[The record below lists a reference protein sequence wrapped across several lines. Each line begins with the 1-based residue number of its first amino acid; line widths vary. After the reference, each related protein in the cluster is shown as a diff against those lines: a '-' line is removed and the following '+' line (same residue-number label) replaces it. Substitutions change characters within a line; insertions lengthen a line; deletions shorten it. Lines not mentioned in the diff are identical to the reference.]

1 MSSTPP
7 VVTPRAVL
15 LPRPRRAEIRTWD
28 TVLPDVDGL
37 PAFPTEGLWKLRGE
51 AGSGISS
58 FLIDT
63 AVNAIAADPAGAAAS
78 GVLIVTASK
87 EAASSMRAELSDRL
101 ASSGFITHE
110 PVVRSVHSLA
120 FSLLRQQ
127 SNQSL
132 RLISGAEQDAVIRQL
147 LIGHAEDGRGNWPE
161 ELRPALT
168 MVGFA
173 RQLRDFLLR
182 AVERGMSADDLRQLG
197 LHYKVPIW
205 VAASDFLREYEQVMA
220 LTGTLRYSASEL
232 VSKVLEH
239 ELTHTWGIVLVDDAQ
254 HLAPASSRLLIR
266 LLERARLGVV
276 GGDIKQS
283 VFRFRGASPHFY
295 QDLGGLE
302 HTELDLGRSRRCPHR
317 AVVIA
322 PDVQTHHAVI
332 VDTLRRAHFEDGVA
346 FGDMAVIVR
355 SSPMIEPLRRSLL
368 HAGVPVTLDPTDV
381 VLAQQRIVISL
392 LLGLRAINDDLSVSQ
407 WRELMLGPV
416 GGADPVTLRRLLRG
430 LRRLRPDQRA
440 AETMTELLSSPDE
453 LPDFGTVLTDRELSI
468 LQRMRKV
475 LDQGRHMQAKGGS
488 VEEVL
493 WAIWS
498 ATGLSDRLLAVALR
512 GGATGSQADRDLDAV
527 MALFDAAGDFTE
539 RRPTAGVASFV
550 AFITEQQLP
559 TGVRD
564 RRVVAPDAVALLT
577 AHGAAGREYE
587 RVIVAGV
594 QESSWPSL
602 SETGTIFRQEDL
614 VDLVD
619 DGIDPAI
626 PVSHTAE
633 RLNEERNLF
642 HVAATRATQQLLV
655 TAVDG
660 ETGEDVLQPSRFV
673 DEFAATWDLTPQ
685 RVMMAAATQESP
697 ADAKLGVYARDV
709 RVLARDDIIAELRQ
723 TLQSPSASDTARGQ
737 AARQLAR
744 LAQAGVPGAAQ
755 EQWWGGHGA
764 STRTQLR
771 RPATLSPSRIESLL
785 QCPMRSVLERMTGL
799 DETLEMIY
807 GQIAHAYLEALG
819 NGADPITAREAVMDA
834 RQRVQHSPAWKTAR
848 DIEDF
853 ASMLDR
859 LDNWLCSS
867 RGVFEQVAV
876 EATVD
881 VQVDEQTRIAGRIDR
896 LELEQSGALHIIDLK
911 TGAHVPTKH
920 DTEHNAQL
928 MAYQL
933 AISRGKLT
941 DNAVIT
947 NDGADPIDVGG
958 ATLIYP
964 NAKKT
969 GITIRQQAPKPADE
983 LEIFAATIGPLSD
996 VVRGPQLPAHTGE
1009 HCDNCRVRALCPV
1022 QPEGRTIQDG

>member
-147 LIGHAEDGRGNWPE
+147 LIGHAEDGRGDWPE

-493 WAIWS
+493 
-498 ATGLSDRLLAVALR
+498 LSL
-512 GGATGSQADRDLDAV
+512 
-527 MALFDAAGDFTE
+527 
-539 RRPTAGVASFV
+539 
-550 AFITEQQLP
+550 I
-559 TGVRD
+559 
-564 RRVVAPDAVALLT
+564 
-577 AHGAAGREYE
+577 
-587 RVIVAGV
+587 
-594 QESSWPSL
+594 
-602 SETGTIFRQEDL
+602 
-614 VDLVD
+614 
-619 DGIDPAI
+619 
-626 PVSHTAE
+626 
-633 RLNEERNLF
+633 
-642 HVAATRATQQLLV
+642 
-655 TAVDG
+655 
-660 ETGEDVLQPSRFV
+660 
-673 DEFAATWDLTPQ
+673 
-685 RVMMAAATQESP
+685 
-697 ADAKLGVYARDV
+697 
-709 RVLARDDIIAELRQ
+709 
-723 TLQSPSASDTARGQ
+723 
-737 AARQLAR
+737 
-744 LAQAGVPGAAQ
+744 
-755 EQWWGGHGA
+755 
-764 STRTQLR
+764 
-771 RPATLSPSRIESLL
+771 
-785 QCPMRSVLERMTGL
+785 
-799 DETLEMIY
+799 
-807 GQIAHAYLEALG
+807 
-819 NGADPITAREAVMDA
+819 
-834 RQRVQHSPAWKTAR
+834 
-848 DIEDF
+848 
-853 ASMLDR
+853 
-859 LDNWLCSS
+859 
-867 RGVFEQVAV
+867 
-876 EATVD
+876 
-881 VQVDEQTRIAGRIDR
+881 
-896 LELEQSGALHIIDLK
+896 HI
-911 TGAHVPTKH
+911 
-920 DTEHNAQL
+920 
-928 MAYQL
+928 
-933 AISRGKLT
+933 
-941 DNAVIT
+941 
-947 NDGADPIDVGG
+947 
-958 ATLIYP
+958 
-964 NAKKT
+964 
-969 GITIRQQAPKPADE
+969 
-983 LEIFAATIGPLSD
+983 
-996 VVRGPQLPAHTGE
+996 
-1009 HCDNCRVRALCPV
+1009 
-1022 QPEGRTIQDG
+1022 